1 MFGGYVIFE
10 HFLHFI
16 LLSIV
21 SEEIQKNKFLED
33 MLVCKLDRT
42 AHRCIRNWE
51 HLACTQ
57 QVNAPLETRLR
68 CKLISRGSCTRTL
81 IEFLV
86 VEKGDKSVQDLV
98 TALVK
103 IRRNDVVKMI
113 REVYPGMFH
122 HNYIFSLSFV
132 FETSKVLF
140 RCQLFL
146 RVEPNSLNIYRCMKS
161 FASGSNKNG
170 KDKMFWNCS
179 TLKIF

>member
-21 SEEIQKNKFLED
+21 SEEIQENKFLED

-81 IEFLV
+81 IDFLAV
-86 VEKGDKSVQDLV
+86 ANGDKSVQDLI
-98 TALVK
+98 TALK
-103 IRRNDVVKMI
+103 NIRRNDVVKMI
-113 REVYPGMFH
+113 KEVYPGMCH
-122 HNYIFSLSFV
+122 HCTFSLSFV
-132 FETSKVLF
+132 FEHPRSYSDANFFFKWNL
-140 RCQLFL
+140 
-146 RVEPNSLNIYRCMKS
+146 IY
-161 FASGSNKNG
+161 
-170 KDKMFWNCS
+170 
-179 TLKIF
+179 

>member
-21 SEEIQKNKFLED
+21 SEEIQENKFLED

-81 IEFLV
+81 IEFLA
-86 VEKGDKSVQDLV
+86 VEKGDKSVQDLI

-132 FETSKVLF
+132 FEHPRSYEWSG
-140 RCQLFL
+140 
-146 RVEPNSLNIYRCMKS
+146 VEPNSLNIFRCMKS

-170 KDKMFWNCS
+170 KDKIFWNCS